1 MVGSTSSSSNVHR
14 VIDENS
20 NSYWNMVM
28 DAMKINQG
36 YVGECSIIDEESNA
50 DATIFFYLL
59 KDYDEPL
66 WGGGTNHNKLSTVA

>member
-28 DAMKINQG
+28 DAMRINQG
-36 YVGECSIIDEESNA
+36 YVGECSIIDEESNV
-50 DATIFFYLL
+50 DATIFFDLL

>member
-1 MVGSTSSSSNVHR
+1 MVGSSSSSSNVHG

-28 DAMKINQG
+28 HARRINQG
-36 YVGECSIIDEESNA
+36 YVSECSIIDEESNV
-50 DATIFFYLL
+50 DVTRFFNLL

-66 WGGGTNHNKLSTVA
+66 WGGGTNHSKLSAVA